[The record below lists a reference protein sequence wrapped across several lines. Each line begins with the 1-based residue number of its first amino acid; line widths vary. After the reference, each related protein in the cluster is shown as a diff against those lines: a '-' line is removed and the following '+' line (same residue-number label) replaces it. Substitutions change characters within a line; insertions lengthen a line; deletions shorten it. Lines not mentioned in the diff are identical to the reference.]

1 VHKIQRFAVTA
12 LAVVALTGCGA
23 RVDYISVPELDVE
36 NARVGGY
43 GFIRFWG
50 DEAPEKLKD
59 VLVEKTQQ
67 SKARFESKKKKSR
80 DGKLRLSFI
89 SISGGGANGAFG
101 AGLLNGWTQKGDRP
115 EFEGVTGI
123 STGALSAPYAF
134 LGSAYDARLKEVY
147 TTIMTKNILIAK
159 GIAGILGGTAAA
171 DSSPLYQLISKHVT
185 AGLLVKIAAEHQK
198 GRRLWIGT
206 TNLEAGR
213 PVIWDMG
220 AIASSGNPN
229 ALNLF
234 RKIMLASA
242 SIPGAF
248 PPVTINV
255 NVQGVN
261 YQEIHVDGGTTNQ
274 AFIYPGQLS
283 VKNSRR
289 GAVVKA
295 ERRIYII
302 RNGKVRPEWKKV
314 KGQTL
319 SIAERAVDTLLT
331 SQGDSDMYKIFAIT
345 KRDGFDFNL
354 TYIPLDFDF
363 PSNELFDKTYMNA
376 LFDLAYAEGVK
387 GIRWRKNPYG
397 F

>member
-1 VHKIQRFAVTA
+1 VRIFHWF
-12 LAVVALTGCGA
+12 AVVAISLSLPACGA
-23 RVDYISVPELDVE
+23 RVDYISVPEPQVE
-36 NARVGGY
+36 NAKVGGY
-43 GFIRFWG
+43 SRIRFWG
-50 DEAPEKLKD
+50 DEAPDEISTMIAEKN
-59 VLVEKTQQ
+59 EQ
-67 SKARFESKKKKSR
+67 SKSRFQAKRKKSR
-80 DGKLRLSFI
+80 NGKLNLAFI

-101 AGLLNGWTQKGDRP
+101 AGLLNGWTKKGDRP

-134 LGSAYDARLKEVY
+134 LGSAYDNRLKDVY
-147 TTIMTKNILIAK
+147 TTISTKDVLVVK
-159 GIAGILGGTAAA
+159 GISGVLGGTSAA
-171 DSSPLYQLISKHVT
+171 DSTPLYNLISKHVT
-185 AGLLVKIAAEHQK
+185 PSLLVKIAAEHAK

-220 AIASSGNPN
+220 EIASSGRPDS
-229 ALNLF
+229 LTLF

-248 PPVTINV
+248 PPVTIKV
-255 NVQGVN
+255 NVDGVN

-283 VKNSRR
+283 IKTYSKA
-289 GAVVKA
+289 GIAKA
-295 ERRIYII
+295 ERRIYVI

-319 SIAERAVDTLLT
+319 SIASRAVDTLLT

-354 TYIPLDFDF
+354 TYIPLDFVV
-363 PSNELFDKTYMNA
+363 PINEPFDKAYMNK
-376 LFDLAYAEGVK
+376 LYDLAYTRGVN
-387 GIRWRKNPYG
+387 GIKWQKNPYS